1 MQNFSSLIFE
11 ASDKSATEVLKKDI
25 TSYINRVGKKL
36 PPLAKTAIDLLV
48 KYNIDTRAKVEIVR
62 TAEKGQLKHVA
73 AVLDM
78 DIKDTVTLWNALT
91 KLGNNIRLLPHYQTK
106 DEREAVE
113 LGNISVDDLTI
124 DLSSNRGRNN
134 VAKQYTP
141 IVLSMANK
149 YAGVSKLNYD
159 DLISAGM
166 EGLAK
171 AIDTFKTKKQV
182 ELEGLDKKVGSFST
196 YAYGMIL
203 YAIKDELG
211 KNGFDLSGTYLQL
224 VKKLDAKDLNGISI
238 DSFSKSDDDKGM
250 YDRILAQVGSGG
262 PGRSGE
268 EGLWKDVFLAI
279 DSKFPERDANIFYRK
294 LGVNG
299 FDKEKASDIAKSYG
313 ISNAAVTVIEK
324 KIIKFLSENPRLKGI
339 LREILTMYNESM
351 ALEALN
357 NGSDRRTILECLVKS
372 KSEDE
377 TYLYLEELLRWDDP
391 EKFRSAYDFAMDQFD
406 EDGQLLLQS
415 LIVGSYED
423 VDAELK
429 KQGDII
435 LNFLRHMYPTTNF
448 SELSDVDT
456 LELFRRVQDA
466 WKNLGENQPVKE
478 SNEDGSNEPASN
490 EESITSE
497 EEFREYAKKKFEAV
511 FGDDLDEKRMK
522 FTIDGL
528 LDDNKEDVEAG
539 NWGELVGKLN
549 KSFGHN

>member
-1 MQNFSSLIFE
+1 
-11 ASDKSATEVLKKDI
+11 
-25 TSYINRVGKKL
+25 
-36 PPLAKTAIDLLV
+36 
-48 KYNIDTRAKVEIVR
+48 
-62 TAEKGQLKHVA
+62 
-73 AVLDM
+73 
-78 DIKDTVTLWNALT
+78 
-91 KLGNNIRLLPHYQTK
+91 
-106 DEREAVE
+106 
-113 LGNISVDDLTI
+113 
-124 DLSSNRGRNN
+124 
-134 VAKQYTP
+134 
-141 IVLSMANK
+141 
-149 YAGVSKLNYD
+149 
-159 DLISAGM
+159 
-166 EGLAK
+166 
-171 AIDTFKTKKQV
+171 
-182 ELEGLDKKVGSFST
+182 
-196 YAYGMIL
+196 
-203 YAIKDELG
+203 
-211 KNGFDLSGTYLQL
+211 
-224 VKKLDAKDLNGISI
+224 
-238 DSFSKSDDDKGM
+238 
-250 YDRILAQVGSGG
+250 
-262 PGRSGE
+262 
-268 EGLWKDVFLAI
+268 
-279 DSKFPERDANIFYRK
+279 
-294 LGVNG
+294 
-299 FDKEKASDIAKSYG
+299 
-313 ISNAAVTVIEK
+313 
-324 KIIKFLSENPRLKGI
+324 
-339 LREILTMYNESM
+339 M

-391 EKFRSAYDFAMDQFD
+391 EKFRSAYDFAMDQLD

-466 WKNLGENQPVKE
+466 WRVQPVKE

>member
-1 MQNFSSLIFE
+1 M
-11 ASDKSATEVLKKDI
+11 
-25 TSYINRVGKKL
+25 
-36 PPLAKTAIDLLV
+36 
-48 KYNIDTRAKVEIVR
+48 
-62 TAEKGQLKHVA
+62 
-73 AVLDM
+73 
-78 DIKDTVTLWNALT
+78 
-91 KLGNNIRLLPHYQTK
+91 
-106 DEREAVE
+106 
-113 LGNISVDDLTI
+113 
-124 DLSSNRGRNN
+124 
-134 VAKQYTP
+134 
-141 IVLSMANK
+141 
-149 YAGVSKLNYD
+149 
-159 DLISAGM
+159 
-166 EGLAK
+166 
-171 AIDTFKTKKQV
+171 
-182 ELEGLDKKVGSFST
+182 
-196 YAYGMIL
+196 
-203 YAIKDELG
+203 
-211 KNGFDLSGTYLQL
+211 
-224 VKKLDAKDLNGISI
+224 
-238 DSFSKSDDDKGM
+238 
-250 YDRILAQVGSGG
+250 
-262 PGRSGE
+262 
-268 EGLWKDVFLAI
+268 
-279 DSKFPERDANIFYRK
+279 
-294 LGVNG
+294 NG

-357 NGSDRRTILECLVKS
+357 QGSDRRTILESLIQS

-391 EKFRSAYDFAMDQFD
+391 VKFRSAYDFAMDQFD

-448 SELSDVDT
+448 AEISDVDT

-466 WKNLGENQPVKE
+466 WRALPQELTE
-478 SNEDGSNEPASN
+478 SEKSDEG
-490 EESITSE
+490 ESIASE

-539 NWGELVGKLN
+539 RWGELVGKLN